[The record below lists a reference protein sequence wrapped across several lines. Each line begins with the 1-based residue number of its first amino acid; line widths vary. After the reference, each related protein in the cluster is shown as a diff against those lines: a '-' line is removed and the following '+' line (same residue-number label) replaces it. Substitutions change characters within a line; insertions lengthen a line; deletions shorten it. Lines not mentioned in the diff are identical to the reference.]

1 MIENVNY
8 MSQFGPS
15 LCLGLG
21 AFGSCIGSYIAGA
34 AAAAAMSRVEEGHA
48 KMVALA
54 AAPSIQCMYGC
65 ILALVMNQHIRAGD
79 LSYIS
84 AIYIGIIAGFCFI
97 TSAVL
102 QGKVAAAGIQATMTR
117 PAVYGLTWVAV
128 SVLEMFA
135 LFAFVFSFLIL

>member
-1 MIENVNY
+1 MLENINY

-21 AFGSCIGSYIAGA
+21 AVGSCFGCYIAGA
-34 AAAAAMSRVEEGHA
+34 SAAAAMSRVEEGHA
-48 KMVALA
+48 KMAALA

-65 ILALVMNQHIRAGD
+65 ILALVMNQHIRSGD

-84 AIYIGIIAGFCFI
+84 SIYIGIIAGTAFI
-97 TSAVL
+97 TSALL
-102 QGKVAAAGIQATMTR
+102 QGKVAAAGIQATMAR

-135 LFAFVFSFLIL
+135 LFAFVFSFLII